1 MNYRLSP
8 EAQEDIDAIWDYIA
22 QDDPSA
28 AERFIHRLTGKFSLL
43 TQQPRS
49 GRPCE
54 ELAPSLRCFPVKN
67 YIIFYRIAPEALE
80 IVRILHGARDIEALF
95 GPEDQA

>member
-28 AERFIHRLTGKFSLL
+28 AERFIARLGEKFFML

-54 ELAPSLRCFPVKN
+54 ELAPSLRCFPLNN
-67 YIIFYRIAPEALE
+67 YVIFDRIASGALE